1 MAEWISMF
9 GIVADR
15 RIPSGFPVDPRA
27 VSHTIA
33 AKTWFGRLTISAS
46 GHLKANAKHYHA
58 ANKKR
63 NS

>member
-1 MAEWISMF
+1 MDFDVCNRCRSAYTEW
-9 GIVADR
+9 
-15 RIPSGFPVDPRA
+15 FPCR
-27 VSHTIA
+27 SLCRERTIA

-46 GHLKANAKHYHA
+46 GQLKANAKHYHA